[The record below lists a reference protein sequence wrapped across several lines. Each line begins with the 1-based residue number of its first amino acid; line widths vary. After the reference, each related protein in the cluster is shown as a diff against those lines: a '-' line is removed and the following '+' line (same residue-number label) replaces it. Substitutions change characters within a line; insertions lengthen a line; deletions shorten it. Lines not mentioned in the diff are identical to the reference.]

1 MCGVVVLV
9 VVLCCGFFGG
19 VEVVS
24 IQNWVAKSKSQNFI
38 EKVTA
43 VVVTAV
49 VQMYLQGET

>member
-1 MCGVVVLV
+1 MRGGCAGGGFVLW
-9 VVLCCGFFGG
+9 FFWG

-43 VVVTAV
+43 VV
-49 VQMYLQGET
+49 QMYLQGET

>member
-1 MCGVVVLV
+1 MRGGCAGGVVLW
-9 VVLCCGFFGG
+9 FFGG

-43 VVVTAV
+43 VV
-49 VQMYLQGET
+49 QMYLQGET